1 MILYHVSTD
10 LKKDND
16 FYPRRPMFILDGED
30 GKTERICA
38 SPSIELC
45 LSAIPFG
52 GKHLHILNEKQH
64 GFYKVFRIDTDKLQ
78 IKDEN
83 IVNWETLFNEEY
95 VPDAEW
101 TKEHWITTDFT
112 VPDEDVFLIQ
122 VQYWNEKSC
131 DLIPNPI
138 RKLAEEEFDGDF
150 SQAYEEVMN
159 DVPKCITIIENTEY
173 LTSDFKKGDTI
184 TLVAELLEIE
194 EIDTLI
200 EFIKDKYQCS
210 LSYVAYSYSEYE
222 VMEGELPIGDLADAM
237 FSFKESLVTN

>member
-10 LKKDND
+10 ITKDNN
-16 FYPRRPMFILDGED
+16 FYPRRPAFILEGED
-30 GKTERICA
+30 SKTERICA

-78 IKDEN
+78 IKDAE
-83 IVNWETLFNEEY
+83 IMGWERLFNEEY

-101 TKEHWITTDFT
+101 TKEHWITTHFS
-112 VPDEDVFLIQ
+112 VPQEDVFLIQ
-122 VQYWNEKSC
+122 VQHWNEKSC
-131 DLIPNPI
+131 DIIPNPI
-138 RKLAEEEFDGDF
+138 RILAEEEFDGDF
-150 SQAYEEVMN
+150 SLAYEEMMN
-159 DVPKCITIIENTEY
+159 DVPKCITLIENIEY
-173 LTSDFKKGDTI
+173 LTSDFKEGDTV
-184 TLVAELLEIE
+184 TLVAELLEVE

-210 LSYVAYSYSEYE
+210 LSYVAYSYSDYQ
-222 VMEGELPIGDLADAM
+222 VMEGELTIGDLAEAM
-237 FSFKESLVTN
+237 FSFKHSLVIN